1 MTGTDLRR
9 RRLAL
14 NWTPEK
20 LGELLGE
27 SGDRITGWEDLDGP
41 LPRPIVRQMEWA
53 LAVGERDK
61 AMEACPVPPCEVAE
75 RIGATIDPRQRSS
88 VERVMAEF
96 DVHEKGCSACQAR
109 KAYAD
114 RLPPLPPF
122 PMPGGMR
129 AVVAVAEQVRRL
141 PAWLRP
147 AAAGALI
154 MGAMTLFRALLIIL
168 LQRRVTP
175 QLLLAVAAAIGIGAY
190 GGAVGGLAYSVVRP
204 RTRPLG
210 RLGDALTGVACAW
223 ACVLA
228 IGIPYSLFTGDAA
241 HPDPVTIIAILGV
254 ATVVGVAIG
263 RSAFRADEEDATAS

>member
-20 LGELLGE
+20 LGELLAE

-154 MGAMTLFRALLIIL
+154 MGAMTLFKALLTIL

-204 RTRPLG
+204 RTRSPGPPRRRPHRRRL
-210 RLGDALTGVACAW
+210 RLGLRPRHRHSLSPDHRRRRAPGPRDHHRRPGHRHRRGRGVW
-223 ACVLA
+223 PLRLP
-228 IGIPYSLFTGDAA
+228 G
-241 HPDPVTIIAILGV
+241 
-254 ATVVGVAIG
+254 
-263 RSAFRADEEDATAS
+263 